1 MNDEFIENIWAQ
13 FAIETEEHLEI
24 MEHILVAAESEGI
37 WAEEVAR
44 LFRSFHSI
52 KGIAKA
58 LDMLGMEQLSHYAE
72 DLLGLVRD
80 GTAVL
85 DSISAALLLEAV
97 DELKALREIAIAE
110 RRDGEASQALLSRL
124 QHVYAVACGLDGGED
139 IKQRPDGGPAESSRT
154 DEVEQCR
161 EQLPRVSQEGDVGI
175 EKPKLTELHEDP
187 EMLKFFME
195 LVREN
200 VPSMAALLDE
210 KYAPQE
216 NCVAFEGQAS
226 MVEALCTIGHA
237 ADIMGFTRISEVTD
251 AILAKMPEN
260 SPVLP
265 EEREAVIGLL
275 LQFQELIQYLEQES
289 GGNAGSVTLAQSLN
303 ATMQVNFDRLFQAIV
318 NDLDALDTDSNDTAM
333 DDDLVADALFKHLAA
348 ANSFFSFLLPGS
360 RYDLLLLLEDVFG
373 RAARGE
379 LNIFGEIIHLSRE
392 CLLIVQ
398 QVYRDT
404 IDGKAYSQPEQL
416 AKCEDLAKRIRDY
429 VWTYEAGVDGDNP
442 VGAFR
447 DFIKSLNINPEL
459 AEILSPENV
468 RDLIEAVKGGE
479 YLYEVM
485 AHLESSEEL
494 AAAFLTWVDKRG
506 RVITN
511 RSVFIDG
518 QSWYEMLLVSKAPRE
533 EVEAELRLIDPDESM
548 VELKTSSDQVVVAA
562 ASSAAPAARVA
573 GPTGAATASNAIRV
587 AGETLDSF
595 MNQIG
600 EMVLVRAQLNHIV
613 IDSRAREAL
622 LSLKNLLGKSG
633 QHESDNA
640 LSAIHEAL
648 DEQSRKLVEV
658 DALIQS
664 ALSRLQD
671 SAMSLRV
678 VPVEMV
684 FKRFPRVVR
693 DLAQAQGKR
702 IRLDMA
708 GQEVRIDKAMV
719 EVLSD
724 PLMHMVR
731 NSADHGVELPEIR
744 KAAGKNEEAQILIK
758 AIQQGSRVIV
768 QVIDDGSGIDPEKV
782 RQKAVERGLVKE
794 EESRHLTKE
803 DIYNFLFMP
812 GFSTAEK
819 ITETSGRGVGM
830 DVVRTNVMRLG
841 GSIHIKSEV
850 GKGSTF
856 TLEMPLSV
864 AVQDVM
870 LVGVADQTL
879 ALPGRYVAEVVEI
892 EPDEIQTIKGRQSV
906 LLRGAFLPLAYMGD
920 LLGFGGG
927 MDNSTKSRAAVVVS
941 NGSQMIGIVVDRMIG
956 RRELFVKDIHARLA
970 ALPGVGGASIMGDG
984 KVVLILD
991 GEVLLRLAES
1001 VRQEAV

>member
-1 MNDEFIENIWAQ
+1 MNDQFIENIWAQ
-13 FAIETEEHLEI
+13 FGIETEEHLEI

-37 WAEEVAR
+37 REEEVAR

-52 KGIAKA
+52 KGISKA

-85 DSISAALLLEAV
+85 DGISAALLLEAV

-110 RRDGEASQALLSRL
+110 RRDGEVSQALLSRL
-124 QHVYAVACGLDGGED
+124 RHAFAVACGVDGEPD
-139 IKQRPDGGPAESSRT
+139 IKQQQDDAPAEPSRT
-154 DEVEQCR
+154 GGAEAVA
-161 EQLPRVSQEGDVGI
+161 PTSQEGNVGGGV
-175 EKPKLTELHEDP
+175 EEPKLTELHEDP

-200 VPSMAALLDE
+200 VPAMAALLDE

-216 NCVAFEGQAS
+216 NCVVFEGQVS

-237 ADIMGFTRISEVTD
+237 ADIMGFARISEVTD
-251 AILAKMPEN
+251 AILAKIPES

-265 EEREAVIGLL
+265 QEREAVIGLL
-275 LQFQELIQYLEQES
+275 LQFQELIQHLEQES
-289 GGNAGSVTLAQSLN
+289 GGNAGSVTLAQGLN

-318 NDLDALDTDSNDTAM
+318 NDLDALDADSNDTTI
-333 DDDLVADALFKHLAA
+333 DDEMVADALFKHLAA

-360 RYDLLLLLEDVFG
+360 RYDLLLLLEDIFG

-392 CLLIVQ
+392 CLLITQ
-398 QVYRDT
+398 QIYRDT
-404 IDGKAYSQPEQL
+404 MDGKAHDRPEQM
-416 AKCEDLAKRIRDY
+416 AKCDDLAKRIREY
-429 VWTYEAGVDGDNP
+429 AWTYEAGVDGDNP

-479 YLYEVM
+479 HLYEVM

-533 EVEAELRLIDPDESM
+533 EVEAELRVIDPDERM

-562 ASSAAPAARVA
+562 SPSAASAARVA
-573 GPTGAATASNAIRV
+573 APTGAATASNAIRV

-622 LSLKNLLGKSG
+622 LSLKSLLGKSG

-640 LSAIHEAL
+640 LSEIHEAL
-648 DEQSRKLVEV
+648 DEQNRKLVEV

-920 LLGFGGG
+920 LLGFGGE

-1001 VRQEAV
+1001 VRQEAI

>member
-24 MEHILVAAESEGI
+24 MEHILVAAESDGI
-37 WAEEVAR
+37 WVEEVAR

-52 KGIAKA
+52 KGISKA

-80 GTAVL
+80 GTAAL
-85 DSISAALLLEAV
+85 DGATSALLLETV
-97 DELKALREIAIAE
+97 DELKVLREQAIAE
-110 RRDGEASQALLSRL
+110 RSDGEASQALLSRL
-124 QHVYAVACGLDGGED
+124 QHAFAVARGVGAEPD
-139 IKQRPDGGPAESSRT
+139 IKHQPDDGTAATGA
-154 DEVEQCR
+154 VEQRR
-161 EQLPRVSQEGDVGI
+161 ESLPGVSQEGDVGAVA
-175 EKPKLTELHEDP
+175 EASKSTALHDDP

-237 ADIMGFTRISEVTD
+237 ADIMGFTRISEVAD
-251 AILAKMPEN
+251 AILAKIPEAN
-260 SPVLP
+260 PVLP

-275 LQFQELIQYLEQES
+275 LQFQGLLQHLEQES
-289 GGNAGSVTLAQSLN
+289 GGNAGSVTLAQSLS

-318 NDLDALDTDSNDTAM
+318 NDLDALDTDSSDTAM
-333 DDDLVADALFKHLAA
+333 DDEMVADALFKHLAA

-392 CLLIVQ
+392 CMLITQ
-398 QVYRDT
+398 QVYRDAV
-404 IDGKAYSQPEQL
+404 DGKAYDQPEQM
-416 AKCEDLAKRIRDY
+416 AKCDDLAKRIREY
-429 VWTYEAGVDGDNP
+429 AWTYEAGVDGDNP

-468 RDLIEAVKGGE
+468 RDLIEALKGGE
-479 YLYEVM
+479 HLYEVM

-533 EVEAELRLIDPDESM
+533 EVEAELRVIDPDERM
-548 VELKTSSDQVVVAA
+548 VELKTSSDQAVVVASKA
-562 ASSAAPAARVA
+562 AAPTARAAAQA
-573 GPTGAATASNAIRV
+573 GGAAASNAIRV

-622 LSLKNLLGKSG
+622 QKLKDLVSG
-633 QHESDNA
+633 DNA
-640 LSAIHEAL
+640 LSEIHEAL

-731 NSADHGVELPEIR
+731 NSADHGIELPEIR
-744 KAAGKNEEAQILIK
+744 KAAGKSEEAQILIK

-782 RQKAVERGLVKE
+782 RQKAVERGLIKE
-794 EESRHLTKE
+794 EESRHLSKE
-803 DIYNFLFMP
+803 DIYNFLFIP

-927 MDNSTKSRAAVVVS
+927 MDNSTKSCAAVVVS

>member
-1 MNDEFIENIWAQ
+1 
-13 FAIETEEHLEI
+13 
-24 MEHILVAAESEGI
+24 
-37 WAEEVAR
+37 
-44 LFRSFHSI
+44 
-52 KGIAKA
+52 
-58 LDMLGMEQLSHYAE
+58 
-72 DLLGLVRD
+72 
-80 GTAVL
+80 
-85 DSISAALLLEAV
+85 
-97 DELKALREIAIAE
+97 
-110 RRDGEASQALLSRL
+110 
-124 QHVYAVACGLDGGED
+124 
-139 IKQRPDGGPAESSRT
+139 
-154 DEVEQCR
+154 
-161 EQLPRVSQEGDVGI
+161 
-175 EKPKLTELHEDP
+175 
-187 EMLKFFME
+187 MLKFFME

-237 ADIMGFTRISEVTD
+237 ADIMGFTRISEVAD
-251 AILAKMPEN
+251 AILAKIPEAN
-260 SPVLP
+260 PVLP

-275 LQFQELIQYLEQES
+275 LQFQGLLQHLEQES
-289 GGNAGSVTLAQSLN
+289 GGNAGSVTLAQSLS

-318 NDLDALDTDSNDTAM
+318 NDLDALDTDSSDTAM
-333 DDDLVADALFKHLAA
+333 DDEMVADALFKHLAA

-392 CLLIVQ
+392 CMLITQ
-398 QVYRDT
+398 QVYRDAV
-404 IDGKAYSQPEQL
+404 DGKAYDQPEQM
-416 AKCEDLAKRIRDY
+416 AKCDDLAKRIREY
-429 VWTYEAGVDGDNP
+429 AWTYEAGVDGDNP

-468 RDLIEAVKGGE
+468 RDLIEALKGGE
-479 YLYEVM
+479 HLYEVM

-533 EVEAELRLIDPDESM
+533 EVEAELRVIDPDERM
-548 VELKTSSDQVVVAA
+548 VELKTSSDQAVVVASKA
-562 ASSAAPAARVA
+562 AAPTARAAAQA
-573 GPTGAATASNAIRV
+573 GGAAASNAIRV

-622 LSLKNLLGKSG
+622 QKLKDLVSG
-633 QHESDNA
+633 DNA
-640 LSAIHEAL
+640 LSEIHEAL

-731 NSADHGVELPEIR
+731 NSADHGIELPEIR
-744 KAAGKNEEAQILIK
+744 KAAGKSEEAQILIK

-782 RQKAVERGLVKE
+782 RQKAVERGLIKE
-794 EESRHLTKE
+794 EESRHLSKE
-803 DIYNFLFMP
+803 DIYNFLFIP

-927 MDNSTKSRAAVVVS
+927 MDNSTKSCAAVVVS

>member
-24 MEHILVAAESEGI
+24 MEHILVAAESDGI
-37 WAEEVAR
+37 WVEEVAR

-52 KGIAKA
+52 KGISKA
-58 LDMLGMEQLSHYAE
+58 LDMRGMEQLSHYAE

-80 GTAVL
+80 GTAAL
-85 DSISAALLLEAV
+85 DGATSALLLETV
-97 DELKALREIAIAE
+97 DELKVLREQAIAE
-110 RRDGEASQALLSRL
+110 RSDGEASQALLSRL
-124 QHVYAVACGLDGGED
+124 QHAFAVARGVGAEPD
-139 IKQRPDGGPAESSRT
+139 IKHQPDDGTAATGA
-154 DEVEQCR
+154 VEQRR
-161 EQLPRVSQEGDVGI
+161 ESLPGVSQEGDVGAVA
-175 EKPKLTELHEDP
+175 EASKSTALHDDP

-237 ADIMGFTRISEVTD
+237 ADIMGFTRISEVAD
-251 AILAKMPEN
+251 AILAKIPEAN
-260 SPVLP
+260 PVLP

-275 LQFQELIQYLEQES
+275 LQFQGLLQHLEQES
-289 GGNAGSVTLAQSLN
+289 GGNAGSVTLAQSLS

-318 NDLDALDTDSNDTAM
+318 NDLDALDTDSSDTAM
-333 DDDLVADALFKHLAA
+333 DDEMVADALFKHLAA

-392 CLLIVQ
+392 CMLITQ
-398 QVYRDT
+398 QVYRDAV
-404 IDGKAYSQPEQL
+404 DGKAYDQPEQM
-416 AKCEDLAKRIRDY
+416 AKCDDLAKRIREY
-429 VWTYEAGVDGDNP
+429 AWTYEAGVDGDNP

-468 RDLIEAVKGGE
+468 RDLIEALKGGE
-479 YLYEVM
+479 HLYEVM

-533 EVEAELRLIDPDESM
+533 EVEAELRVIDPDERM
-548 VELKTSSDQVVVAA
+548 VELKTSSDQAVVVASKA
-562 ASSAAPAARVA
+562 AAPTARAAAQA
-573 GPTGAATASNAIRV
+573 GGAAASNAIRV

-622 LSLKNLLGKSG
+622 QKLKDLVSG
-633 QHESDNA
+633 DNA
-640 LSAIHEAL
+640 LSEIHEAL

-731 NSADHGVELPEIR
+731 NSADHGIELPEIR
-744 KAAGKNEEAQILIK
+744 KAAGKSEEAQILIK

-782 RQKAVERGLVKE
+782 RQKAVERGLIKE
-794 EESRHLTKE
+794 EESRHLSKE

-927 MDNSTKSRAAVVVS
+927 MDNSTKSCAAVVVS